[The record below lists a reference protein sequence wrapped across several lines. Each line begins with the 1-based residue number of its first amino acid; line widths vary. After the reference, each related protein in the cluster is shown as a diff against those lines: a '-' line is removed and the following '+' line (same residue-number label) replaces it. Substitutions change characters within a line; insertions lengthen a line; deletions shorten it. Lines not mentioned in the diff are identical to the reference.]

1 MNFVKNY
8 ENKIIIFNEHLY
20 KLKKIYKNQKKFL
33 YKNQLEYFVESAY
46 DMSLFYSL
54 ADVKKWFLKKRKSS
68 LMTTKKIGLSSVEKW
83 NKSKNG
89 NIHHNS
95 KDFFI
100 VHGIRTYT
108 NIRETKESYWD
119 QPILSQVGLDGG
131 LLGIIRKKFKGVP
144 HYLCEAKFEP
154 GNYQKAQISPSIQA
168 TFSNIN
174 RAHKG
179 KKPEFTELFIKRNQ
193 LNIEVLFDSWVS
205 EDGGRLYKKRNRSI
219 LIEVNHQKKIKMP
232 NNNFIWLS
240 LYQIKALL
248 KENAWVNPHVRGII
262 AHT

>member
-1 MNFVKNY
+1 MRD
-8 ENKIIIFNEHLY
+8 
-20 KLKKIYKNQKKFL
+20 LKRL
-33 YKNQLEYFVESAY
+33 
-46 DMSLFYSL
+46 
-54 ADVKKWFLKKRKSS
+54 
-68 LMTTKKIGLSSVEKW
+68 GL
-83 NKSKNG
+83 
-89 NIHHNS
+89 
-95 KDFFI
+95 
-100 VHGIRTYT
+100 
-108 NIRETKESYWD
+108 
-119 QPILSQVGLDGG
+119 
-131 LLGIIRKKFKGVP
+131 IRKKFRGVP

-179 KKPEFTELFIKRNQ
+179 KKPELTELFLKRNQ
-193 LNIEVLFDSWVS
+193 LNIDVLFDSWVS

-219 LIEVNHQKKIKMP
+219 LIEVNHQKKINIP
-232 NNNFIWLS
+232 NDNFIWLS